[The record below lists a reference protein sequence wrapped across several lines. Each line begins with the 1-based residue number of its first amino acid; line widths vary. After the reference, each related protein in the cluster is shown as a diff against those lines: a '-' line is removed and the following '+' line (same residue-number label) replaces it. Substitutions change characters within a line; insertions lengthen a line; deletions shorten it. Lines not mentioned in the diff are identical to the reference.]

1 MAKLIFHGHAC
12 VELLGGDGTR
22 ILIDPFLSENPL
34 ADVGPD
40 AFDRLDYLLLTH
52 GHFDHVADAWE
63 ILGRTDATL
72 VATFEIVA
80 YAQEKQGVKNA
91 HPLHI
96 GGGWDFPFGRVKLT
110 SAIHGG
116 QVVGEG
122 AEGFTTCP
130 AGILLS
136 IDGHRV
142 YHAGDTALTV
152 DMTLL
157 KGQVDTALLPI
168 GDNFTMG
175 PEDAALAVDMIKP
188 RVVIPIHYDT
198 WPLIAQD
205 PEGFRARVEPRA
217 EVVVLLPGESYEF

>member
-1 MAKLIFHGHAC
+1 MAKLTFHGHAC
-12 VELLGGDGTR
+12 VELQGDDGTR
-22 ILIDPFLSENPL
+22 ILIDPFLSDNPL

-40 AFDRLDYLLLTH
+40 HFDRLDYLLLTH

-63 ILGRTDATL
+63 ILRRTEATL
-72 VATFEIVA
+72 VATFEIVS
-80 YAQEKQGVKNA
+80 YAQTKQGVENA

-110 SAIHGG
+110 PAIHGG
-116 QVVGEG
+116 QVAGEG
-122 AEGFTTCP
+122 AEGFTTSP

-175 PEDAALAVDMIKP
+175 PEDAARAVGMIEP
-188 RVVIPIHYDT
+188 STVIPIHYDT
-198 WPLIAQD
+198 FDLVAQD
-205 PEGFRARVEPRA
+205 PERFRQLVGNTAD
-217 EVVVLLPGESYEF
+217 VVVIPPGGSWDL